1 MEQSA
6 TSPVELDPER
16 QKQAKIYARLKRR
29 LLPLDLALS
38 GIFALAWLIFGWSKA
53 LTGAMESMTANP
65 WLLVLLF
72 AGVFGAAYFLV
83 NLPLSIYTGFI
94 LPRRFGQSNQALRGW
109 ITDQVK
115 GILIG
120 GLVGGIVLEIIYLVL
135 RTFPQTWWLW
145 TAGFLLVF
153 NVLMANL
160 APVLLFP
167 IFNKFVPLG
176 EEHRELAERLVRLS
190 ERAGTHV
197 QGVYQFD
204 MSRRTKAAN
213 AALTGLGGTRRIILG
228 DTLLDSFTPDEI
240 ETVLAH
246 ELGHHVNRDIPL
258 SIAFETISTLV
269 GLWLASLALSWGVT
283 VFGFAG
289 PADIAALPLLMLVMG
304 LFGVITM
311 PLGNGFSRWR
321 ERLADR
327 YALEST
333 RNGPAFTSAMTRI
346 ANQNLAEVD
355 PEPWVEWLLY
365 SHPALSKRIEMAK
378 EYLANPLI

>member
-1 MEQSA
+1 MEQ
-6 TSPVELDPER
+6 TTTPPVELDPER

-38 GIFALAWLIFGWSKA
+38 GVFALAWLVFGWSRE
-53 LTGAMESMTANP
+53 LTASMQMISANP
-65 WLLVLLF
+65 WLLVLLY
-72 AGVFGAAYFLV
+72 AGVFGGIYFLV
-83 NLPLSIYTGFI
+83 NLPLSYYSGFV
-94 LPRRFGQSNQALRGW
+94 LPRRFGQSNQSLRGW

-145 TAGFLLVF
+145 AAGFLLVF

-190 ERAGTHV
+190 ERAGTRV

-204 MSRRTKAAN
+204 MSRRTKSAN

-258 SIAFETISTLV
+258 SIAFETVSTLV
-269 GLWLASLALSWGVT
+269 GLWLASLALGWGVN

-289 PADIAALPLLMLVMG
+289 PADVAALPLLMLVMG

-311 PLGNGFSRWR
+311 PLSNGFSRWR
-321 ERLADR
+321 ESLADR
-327 YALEST
+327 YALEAT
-333 RNGPAFTSAMTRI
+333 RNATAFASAMTRI

-365 SHPALSKRIEMAK
+365 SHPALQKRIAAAETFIDK
-378 EYLANPLI
+378 S